1 MRHGRPTANRAG
13 GGFLARLGI
22 RGKLNLLLLPPLVA
36 VVLVSVPFV
45 LTQANSAGAAR
56 QSAEVARHAQQLG
69 GLMWQLQRERLL
81 TGAFV
86 ATPSASPDQM
96 LQQQKVVDAAV
107 ADVRAALGEDAPD
120 ELSAALTR
128 IGSLGELRQNATR
141 RGVALDSVARTYNA
155 VVEAVIDALRLVPQ
169 LSSDAEGARELT
181 ALDALLRANEE
192 NSLRA
197 MALIVTAVSLEA
209 GRTIFDDATQR
220 APIFIDRFVK
230 QGDDGDDAQR
240 AAQVVQIEQS
250 DAGRRVDELAAEV
263 DKPRDAPATAQYVT
277 DVLSAADAHAGQ
289 RRLVQERAITE
300 IADSATERADS
311 ATQLAWAVGLGAG
324 GLFLL
329 VAFLAVAV
337 SRSIAGPLR
346 QLTTAATSVADLAGT
361 ELVRVTD
368 TEEAEEQ
375 IPRLATIDVVS
386 DDELGKL
393 AAAFNRVQTTAAELV
408 ERQALTRRNTS
419 LMFANVAK
427 RTQNLVGRQLALIDE
442 VERNEQDTRLLASLY
457 RLDHLSTRLR
467 RNADNLLVVSGTRD
481 ETRIAGPIELSTALR
496 SALAEI
502 EDYQR
507 VKLGVVA
514 EILLSSALG
523 ADLVLV
529 FAELLENATSFS
541 PPGSMVEVD
550 TMLLADGACLVSI
563 VDHGIGMT
571 AEKLAE
577 ENQRLVERERLELAP
592 TSVLGLFVVGRL
604 ARRHELGVEL
614 LATPTTG
621 GVTARLTIPAALF
634 SHRSGP
640 RPKPEAAPAIPA
652 QARPPVAPPAR
663 HAAAAPAAAVSTVD
677 DRFRPPSPEPVR
689 DRPAELPA
697 PAIPALLG
705 NGNGFRWF
713 RELEPVWPDAEPDAE
728 PAGTPEPEVAAVSSP
743 ESRGGLRRRV
753 RGAQLPSPGTSAPV
767 TSDPKPRHDP
777 EATKAA
783 MDGFASAFAKAA
795 EASAPPAPPFAKG
808 AEVGA
813 PPAPAFPKAAEV
825 SALTADPPP
834 APPTVVTEPVSPLP
848 VRVPAD
854 ASPVATAP
862 FTAAAQSR
870 DGLIRRVPGAQLAP
884 GLRQQSAGRPLARA
898 VVNRTKRDPAA
909 ERAAFDAFAA
919 GLAKAEDVTADSPP
933 QGVVA
938 GRVMERGEES
948 RK

>member
-1 MRHGRPTANRAG
+1 MRHGGATAERAG
-13 GGFLARLGI
+13 GGGILARLGI

-45 LTQANSAGAAR
+45 LTQANSAVAAT
-56 QSAEVARHAQQLG
+56 QSATVARHTQQLG
-69 GLMWQLQRERLL
+69 GLVWQLQRERLL
-81 TGAFV
+81 TGAYV
-86 ATPSASPDQM
+86 ATPSMSPDQM
-96 LQQQKVVDAAV
+96 LQQQKAVNAAV
-107 ADVRAALGEDAPD
+107 GTVRSSLGSDAPD

-128 IGSLGELRQNATR
+128 IGSLDELRQNAER
-141 RGVALDSVARTYNA
+141 RGVALDSVARTYHA
-155 VVEAVIDALRLVPQ
+155 VIGAVIDSLRLVPQ
-169 LSSDAEGARELT
+169 LTSDAEGTRELT
-181 ALDALLRANEE
+181 ALEALLRANEE
-192 NSLRA
+192 NSLRG
-197 MALIVTAVSLEA
+197 MALIVTAVSPEA
-209 GRTIFDDATQR
+209 GRSILDDATQQ
-220 APIFIDRFVK
+220 APIFTDRFV
-230 QGDDGDDAQR
+230 QQADDEEDGDQ
-240 AAQVVQIEQS
+240 AALVVNVEAS
-250 DAGRRVDELAAEV
+250 DAGRRIEELAAQIGN
-263 DKPRDAPATAQYVT
+263 PRDPAATSRYVT
-277 DVLSAADAHAGQ
+277 DVLTASESQAGQ
-289 RRLVQERAITE
+289 RKLVQERVTGE
-300 IADSATERADS
+300 IADAANGRAD
-311 ATQLAWAVGLGAG
+311 AGTRLAWLVGVGAG
-324 GLFLL
+324 LLFLL

-337 SRSIAGPLR
+337 SRSIARPLR
-346 QLTTAATSVADLAGT
+346 RLTTAATSVADLAGT

-368 TEEAEEQ
+368 TEEAEAQ
-375 IPRLATIDVVS
+375 VPRLATIDVVS
-386 DDELGKL
+386 SDELGKL

-481 ETRIAGPIELSTALR
+481 ETRIAGPIELATALR

-550 TMLLADGACLVSI
+550 TMFLAGGSCLVSI

-604 ARRHELGVEL
+604 ARRHDLGVEL

-621 GVTARLTIPAALF
+621 GVTARLTIPPSLF
-634 SHRSGP
+634 SHRSGLL
-640 RPKPEAAPAIPA
+640 PKAEPAPVIPA
-652 QARPPVAPPAR
+652 QAALPVPPTARPAE
-663 HAAAAPAAAVSTVD
+663 AAAVASSVSTLDVL
-677 DRFRPPSPEPVR
+677 RPVEP
-689 DRPAELPA
+689 LPA

-705 NGNGFRWF
+705 IPHGNGFRWF
-713 RELEPVWPDAEPDAE
+713 NQLEPVWPDAEPAEEPAAEPDAE
-728 PAGTPEPEVAAVSSP
+728 T
-743 ESRGGLRRRV
+743 RGGLRRRV

-767 TSDPKPRHDP
+767 ADGKPRHDP
-777 EATKAA
+777 EATKSA
-783 MDGFASAFAKAA
+783 MDGFQSAFAKAA
-795 EASAPPAPPFAKG
+795 E
-808 AEVGA
+808 VGA
-813 PPAPAFPKAAEV
+813 MD
-825 SALTADPPP
+825 TDPPP
-834 APPTVVTEPVSPLP
+834 PPPTVVTEPVSLP
-848 VRVPAD
+848 VRVPATPS
-854 ASPVATAP
+854 AGIPVAP
-862 FTAAAQSR
+862 QSR
-870 DGLIRRVPGAQLAP
+870 DGLVRRVPGAQLAP
-884 GLRQQSAGRPLARA
+884 GLRQQAAAGRPAARA
-898 VVNRTKRDPAA
+898 VVNRSRRDPAA

-919 GLAKAEDVTADSPP
+919 GLAKADVVTADSPP

>member
-1 MRHGRPTANRAG
+1 MRHGRPAAERAGG

-22 RGKLNLLLLPPLVA
+22 RGKLNLLLLPPLIA

-45 LTQANSAGAAR
+45 LTQANNAGAAD
-56 QSAEVARHAQQLG
+56 QSATVARYTQQLG
-69 GLMWQLQRERLL
+69 GLVWQLQRERLL

-86 ATPSASPDQM
+86 ASPSLPADQM
-96 LQQQKVVDAAV
+96 LQQQKTVDAAV
-107 ADVRAALGEDAPD
+107 EDVRRSLDSGAPD

-128 IGSLGELRQNATR
+128 IGSLAELRQNALR
-141 RGVALDSVARTYNA
+141 RGVALDSVARTYHA
-155 VVEAVIDALRLVPQ
+155 LIGAVIDALRLVPQ
-169 LSSDAEGARELT
+169 LTDDAEGTRELS
-181 ALDALLRANEE
+181 ALEALLRANEE
-192 NSLRA
+192 NSLRG
-197 MALIVTAVSLEA
+197 MALIVTAVSPEA
-209 GRTIFDDATQR
+209 GRPILDDATQQ
-220 APIFIDRFVK
+220 APIFTDRFV
-230 QGDDGDDAQR
+230 QQADDEADSEQASLVVNVEASEAGRRIEDL
-240 AAQVVQIEQS
+240 AAQV
-250 DAGRRVDELAAEV
+250 GN
-263 DKPRDAPATAQYVT
+263 PRDAAGTTQYVA
-277 DVLSAADAHAGQ
+277 DVLAASESQAGQ
-289 RRLVQERAITE
+289 RRLVQERVIGE
-300 IADSATERADS
+300 IADSASGRAGD
-311 ATQLAWAVGLGAG
+311 ATRLAWTVGLGAG

-346 QLTTAATSVADLAGT
+346 QLTSAATSVADLAGT

-386 DDELGKL
+386 GDELGQL

-507 VKLGVVA
+507 VRLGVVA

-550 TMLLADGACLVSI
+550 TMILADGACLVNI

-621 GVTARLTIPAALF
+621 GVTARLTIPPALF
-634 SHRSGP
+634 AHRTEL
-640 RPKPEAAPAIPA
+640 RPKPEPAPAIPV
-652 QARPPVAPPAR
+652 QATASIAPSPSPR
-663 HAAAAPAAAVSTVD
+663 HAAPAVPVASSIVD
-677 DRFRPPSPEPVR
+677 DFRPFASEPVR
-689 DRPAELPA
+689 DRAAGLPA

-728 PAGTPEPEVAAVSSP
+728 ADEAAEVPEPAVAGAAA

-753 RGAQLPSPGTSAPV
+753 RGAQLPSPGTSAAAAD
-767 TSDPKPRHDP
+767 TKPRHDP

-795 EASAPPAPPFAKG
+795 EA
-808 AEVGA
+808 GA
-813 PPAPAFPKAAEV
+813 PPTHASAEV
-825 SALTADPPP
+825 SALTADPQP

-848 VRVPAD
+848 ARVPVSA
-854 ASPVATAP
+854 PLVATAP
-862 FTAAAQSR
+862 IPAAEQAR

-884 GLRQQSAGRPLARA
+884 GLRQQPAGRPLARA
-898 VVNRTKRDPAA
+898 VVNRIRRDPAA

>member
-1 MRHGRPTANRAG
+1 MRHGGATAERAG
-13 GGFLARLGI
+13 GGGILARLGI
-22 RGKLNLLLLPPLVA
+22 RGKLNLLLLPPLAA

-45 LTQANSAGAAR
+45 LTQASSAMAAS
-56 QSAEVARHAQQLG
+56 QSATVARHTQQLG
-69 GLMWQLQRERLL
+69 GLVWQLQRERLL

-86 ATPSASPDQM
+86 ATPSAPPDQM
-96 LQQQKVVDAAV
+96 LQQQKTVDATV
-107 ADVRAALGEDAPD
+107 ESVRSALGSGAPD

-128 IGSLGELRQNATR
+128 IGSLNELRHNAQL
-141 RGVALDSVARTYNA
+141 RGVALDSVARTYHA
-155 VVEAVIDALRLVPQ
+155 VIGAVIDSLRLVPQ
-169 LSSDAEGARELT
+169 LTSDAEGTRELT
-181 ALDALLRANEE
+181 ALEALLRANEE
-192 NSLRA
+192 NSLRG
-197 MALIVTAVSLEA
+197 MALIVTAVSPDA
-209 GRTIFDDATQR
+209 GRSILDDATQQ
-220 APIFIDRFVK
+220 APIFTERFV
-230 QGDDGDDAQR
+230 QQADDEEDRDQSAL
-240 AAQVVQIEQS
+240 VVNVEGS
-250 DAGRRVDELAAEV
+250 DAGRRIDELAGQI
-263 DKPRDAPATAQYVT
+263 DNPRDAAGTTRYVT
-277 DVLSAADAHAGQ
+277 DVLTASESQAGQ
-289 RRLVQERAITE
+289 RKLVQERVTGE
-300 IADSATERADS
+300 IADAATGRAD
-311 ATQLAWAVGLGAG
+311 AGARLAWTVGIGAG
-324 GLFLL
+324 LLFLL

-337 SRSIAGPLR
+337 SRSIARPLR
-346 QLTTAATSVADLAGT
+346 RLTTAATSVADLAGT

-368 TEEAEEQ
+368 TEEAEQ
-375 IPRLATIDVVS
+375 QVPRLATIDVVS
-386 DDELGKL
+386 SDELGKL

-550 TMLLADGACLVSI
+550 TMLLAGGSCLVNI

-604 ARRHELGVEL
+604 ARRHDLGVEL

-621 GVTARLTIPAALF
+621 GVTARLTIPPSLF
-634 SHRSGP
+634 SHRSGLRQP
-640 RPKPEAAPAIPA
+640 NPAPTPIE
-652 QARPPVAPPAR
+652 ARPAEAV
-663 HAAAAPAAAVSTVD
+663 AVSTSDV
-677 DRFRPPSPEPVR
+677 P
-689 DRPAELPA
+689 RPAEPLPA
-697 PAIPALLG
+697 PAIPALLSVAHA
-705 NGNGFRWF
+705 NGFRWF
-713 RELEPVWPDAEPDAE
+713 NQLEPVWPDAEPAE
-728 PAGTPEPEVAAVSSP
+728 PAAEPEA

-753 RGAQLPSPGTSAPV
+753 RGAQLPGPGATAPV
-767 TSDPKPRHDP
+767 AAEKPRHDP
-777 EATKAA
+777 EATRAA
-783 MDGFASAFAKAA
+783 MDGFESAFVKASLSRESA
-795 EASAPPAPPFAKG
+795 HQGTELSRESSDLGPELSRESSVPPSPGDGAS
-808 AEVGA
+808 
-813 PPAPAFPKAAEV
+813 
-825 SALTADPPP
+825 
-834 APPTVVTEPVSPLP
+834 LP
-848 VRVPAD
+848 VRVPGDSAMP
-854 ASPVATAP
+854 ASHPARGLATPPAGVPAAP
-862 FTAAAQSR
+862 QSR
-870 DGLIRRVPGAQLAP
+870 DGLVRRVPGAQLAP
-884 GLRQQSAGRPLARA
+884 GLRPQATGRPIARA
-898 VVNRTKRDPAA
+898 VVNRTRRDPAA

-919 GLAKAEDVTADSPP
+919 GLAKADVVTADSPP
-933 QGVVA
+933 PGVVA
-938 GRVMERGEES
+938 GRVTERAEES

>member
-1 MRHGRPTANRAG
+1 MRHGRSTAERAAG

-45 LTQANSAGAAR
+45 LTQADSAGAAT
-56 QSAEVARHAQQLG
+56 QSATVARYTQQLG
-69 GLMWQLQRERLL
+69 GLVWQLQRERLL

-86 ATPSASPDQM
+86 ATPSMAADQM
-96 LQQQKVVDAAV
+96 LQQQKAVDTAV
-107 ADVRAALGEDAPD
+107 EAVRKSLDADAPD

-128 IGSLGELRQNATR
+128 IGSLAELRQNAQR
-141 RGVALDSVARTYNA
+141 RGVALDSVARTYHA
-155 VVEAVIDALRLVPQ
+155 VIGAVIDALRLVPQ
-169 LSSDAEGARELT
+169 LSDDAEGTRELS
-181 ALDALLRANEE
+181 ALEALLRANEE
-192 NSLRA
+192 NSLRG
-197 MALIVTAVSLEA
+197 MALIVTAVSPEA
-209 GRTIFDDATQR
+209 GRSILDDATQQ
-220 APIFIDRFVK
+220 APIFTDRFV
-230 QGDDGDDAQR
+230 QQADDETDSEQASL
-240 AAQVVQIEQS
+240 VVNVEAS
-250 DAGRRVDELAAEV
+250 EAGRRIDELAALIGN
-263 DKPRDAPATAQYVT
+263 PRDAAGTTQYVT
-277 DVLSAADAHAGQ
+277 DVLTASESQAGQ
-289 RRLVQERAITE
+289 RRLVQERVIGE
-300 IADSATERADS
+300 IADSANGRAAA
-311 ATQLAWAVGLGAG
+311 ATRLAWTVGLGAG

-375 IPRLATIDVVS
+375 VPRLATIDVVS
-386 DDELGKL
+386 DDELGQL

-541 PPGSMVEVD
+541 PPGSTVEVD
-550 TMLLADGACLVSI
+550 TMFLADGACLVSI

-621 GVTARLTIPAALF
+621 GVTARLTIPPSLF
-634 SHRSGP
+634 THRTGL
-640 RPKPEAAPAIPA
+640 RPPKEPPSIPA
-652 QARPPVAPPAR
+652 QA
-663 HAAAAPAAAVSTVD
+663 AAPVRARPAEAVAVSTSD
-677 DRFRPPSPEPVR
+677 DLRPVEP
-689 DRPAELPA
+689 LPA
-697 PAIPALLG
+697 PAIPALLVPSG
-705 NGNGFRWF
+705 DNGFRWF
-713 RELEPVWPDAEPDAE
+713 NQLEPVWPDTEPAEPPAPDAE
-728 PAGTPEPEVAAVSSP
+728 V
-743 ESRGGLRRRV
+743 RGGLRRRV
-753 RGAQLPSPGTSAPV
+753 RGAQLPSPGTTAPV
-767 TSDPKPRHDP
+767 AGGGPRHDP
-777 EATKAA
+777 EATRAA
-783 MDGFASAFAKAA
+783 MDGFESAFAR
-795 EASAPPAPPFAKG
+795 
-808 AEVGA
+808 
-813 PPAPAFPKAAEV
+813 AAEV
-825 SALTADPPP
+825 SATPT
-834 APPTVVTEPVSPLP
+834 APPTVVTGPV
-848 VRVPAD
+848 
-854 ASPVATAP
+854 TAP
-862 FTAAAQSR
+862 VPSPGDGASLPTRIPGESAMPAGRTRAAAPTAATPPSR
-870 DGLIRRVPGAQLAP
+870 DGLVRRVPGAQLAP
-884 GLRQQSAGRPLARA
+884 GLRQQSAGRPIARA
-898 VVNRTKRDPAA
+898 VVNRTRRDPAA

-919 GLAKAEDVTADSPP
+919 GLAKAEDIAADNPP

>member
-1 MRHGRPTANRAG
+1 MSHGGVTADRAGG

-45 LTQANSAGAAR
+45 LTQANSAVAAT
-56 QSAEVARHAQQLG
+56 QSATVARHTQQLG
-69 GLMWQLQRERLL
+69 GLVWQLQRERLL
-81 TGAFV
+81 TGAYV
-86 ATPSASPDQM
+86 ATPSMSADQM
-96 LQQQKVVDAAV
+96 LQQQKTVNAAV
-107 ADVRAALGEDAPD
+107 EDVRSSLGADAPD

-128 IGSLGELRQNATR
+128 IGSLTEVRQNAER
-141 RGVALDSVARTYNA
+141 RGVALDSVARTYHA
-155 VVEAVIDALRLVPQ
+155 VIGAVIDSLRLVPQ
-169 LSSDAEGARELT
+169 LTSDAEGTRELT
-181 ALDALLRANEE
+181 ALEALLRANEE
-192 NSLRA
+192 NSLRG
-197 MALIVTAVSLEA
+197 MALIVTAVSPEA
-209 GRTIFDDATQR
+209 GRSILDDATQQ
-220 APIFIDRFVK
+220 APIFTDRFV
-230 QGDDGDDAQR
+230 QQADDETDRDQSAM
-240 AAQVVQIEQS
+240 VVNVEQS
-250 DAGRRVDELAAEV
+250 DAGRRINELAAQIGN
-263 DKPRDAPATAQYVT
+263 PRDPAATSRYVT
-277 DVLSAADAHAGQ
+277 DVLTGSESQAGQ
-289 RRLVQERAITE
+289 RKLVQERVTGE
-300 IADSATERADS
+300 IADAATDRAD
-311 ATQLAWAVGLGAG
+311 AGTRLAWLVGVGAG
-324 GLFLL
+324 LLFLL

-337 SRSIAGPLR
+337 SRSIARPLR
-346 QLTTAATSVADLAGT
+346 RLTTAATSVADLAGT

-386 DDELGKL
+386 SDELGML

-550 TMLLADGACLVSI
+550 TMFLADGSCLVNI

-571 AEKLAE
+571 AQKFAE

-604 ARRHELGVEL
+604 ARRHDLGVEL

-621 GVTARLTIPAALF
+621 GVTARLTIPSALF
-634 SHRSGP
+634 SHRAGV
-640 RPKPEAAPAIPA
+640 RVKPAPVIPA
-652 QARPPVAPPAR
+652 QAL
-663 HAAAAPAAAVSTVD
+663 
-677 DRFRPPSPEPVR
+677 PEA
-689 DRPAELPA
+689 RPAEAVAVAATVSTPDESRPTELPS

-705 NGNGFRWF
+705 SRNGFRWF
-713 RELEPVWPDAEPDAE
+713 NQLEPVWPDAEPD
-728 PAGTPEPEVAAVSSP
+728 VAAERAP
-743 ESRGGLRRRV
+743 ESRGGLKRRV
-753 RGAQLPSPGTSAPV
+753 RGAQLPSPGTTAPV
-767 TSDPKPRHDP
+767 SPEPLHDP

-783 MDGFASAFAKAA
+783 MDGFQDAFTR
-795 EASAPPAPPFAKG
+795 
-808 AEVGA
+808 
-813 PPAPAFPKAAEV
+813 AAEV
-825 SALTADPPP
+825 P
-834 APPTVVTEPVSPLP
+834 AGDGAWLP
-848 VRVPAD
+848 VRVPGDSAM
-854 ASPVATAP
+854 AAEAPVSAPRTVVMEPVSPPAGVPAAP
-862 FTAAAQSR
+862 PSR
-870 DGLIRRVPGAQLAP
+870 DGLVRRVPGAQLAP
-884 GLRQQSAGRPLARA
+884 GLRQQVAAGRPAARA
-898 VVNRTKRDPAA
+898 AVDRGKRDPAA
-909 ERAAFDAFAA
+909 ERAAFDSFAA
-919 GLAKAEDVTADSPP
+919 GLAKADEITADSPP
-933 QGVVA
+933 RGVVA

>member
-1 MRHGRPTANRAG
+1 MRHGRSTAERAGG

-45 LTQANSAGAAR
+45 LTEANSAAAAT
-56 QSAEVARHAQQLG
+56 QSATVARYTQQLG
-69 GLMWQLQRERLL
+69 GLVWQLQRERLL
-81 TGAFV
+81 TGAYV
-86 ATPSASPDQM
+86 ATPSMPADQV
-96 LQQQKVVDAAV
+96 LQQQKAVDAAV
-107 ADVRAALGEDAPD
+107 GAVRSSLGADVPD
-120 ELSAALTR
+120 ELPAALTR
-128 IGSLGELRQNATR
+128 IGSLGELRQNALR
-141 RGVALDSVARTYNA
+141 RGVALDSVARTYHA
-155 VVEAVIDALRLVPQ
+155 VIGAVIDSLRLVPQ
-169 LSSDAEGARELT
+169 LTSDAEGTRELT
-181 ALDALLRANEE
+181 ALEALLRANEE
-192 NSLRA
+192 NSLRG
-197 MALIVTAVSLEA
+197 MALIVTAVSPDAGRSILDDSTQQAPIFTDRFVQLADDEEDREQAALVVNVEQSEA
-209 GRTIFDDATQR
+209 GRRIDDL
-220 APIFIDRFVK
+220 
-230 QGDDGDDAQR
+230 
-240 AAQVVQIEQS
+240 AAQIDNS
-250 DAGRRVDELAAEV
+250 RTAAG
-263 DKPRDAPATAQYVT
+263 TTQYVT
-277 DVLSAADAHAGQ
+277 EVLTASESQAGQ
-289 RRLVQERAITE
+289 RKLVQERVTGE
-300 IADSATERADS
+300 IAESATDRADE
-311 ATQLAWAVGLGAG
+311 ATRLVWTVGVGAG
-324 GLFLL
+324 ALFLL

-337 SRSIAGPLR
+337 SRSIARPLR
-346 QLTTAATSVADLAGT
+346 RLTTAATSVADLAGT

-368 TEEAEEQ
+368 TEEAEAQ

-386 DDELGKL
+386 SDELGKL

-550 TMLLADGACLVSI
+550 TMILPDGSCLVNV

-621 GVTARLTIPAALF
+621 GVTARLTIPSSLF
-634 SHRSGP
+634 SHRAGP
-640 RPKPEAAPAIPA
+640 FPMAEPAAVIPA
-652 QARPPVAPPAR
+652 QPAPPTARPAEAVAV
-663 HAAAAPAAAVSTVD
+663 AVSTPAAP
-677 DRFRPPSPEPVR
+677 RPVEP
-689 DRPAELPA
+689 LPA
-697 PAIPALLG
+697 PAIPGLLG
-705 NGNGFRWF
+705 LAHGNGFRWF
-713 RELEPVWPDAEPDAE
+713 NQLEPVWPDAEPDGRSA
-728 PAGTPEPEVAAVSSP
+728 AGPEPEADADA
-743 ESRGGLRRRV
+743 ETRGGLRRRV
-753 RGAQLPSPGTSAPV
+753 RGAQLPSPGTTAPV
-767 TSDPKPRHDP
+767 ADGKPRHDP
-777 EATKAA
+777 EATKTA
-783 MDGFASAFAKAA
+783 MDGFESAFAKAA
-795 EASAPPAPPFAKG
+795 E
-808 AEVGA
+808 
-813 PPAPAFPKAAEV
+813 V
-825 SALTADPPP
+825 SAMATDPPS
-834 APPTVVTEPVSPLP
+834 APPTVVTEPVSPPGDDFGLP
-848 VRVPAD
+848 VRVPGDSGMPAGRTR
-854 ASPVATAP
+854 AQAP
-862 FTAAAQSR
+862 AAAAPPSR
-870 DGLIRRVPGAQLAP
+870 DGLVRRVPGAQLAP
-884 GLRQQSAGRPLARA
+884 GLRQQSAGRPPARA
-898 VVNRTKRDPAA
+898 VVNRNRRDPAA

-919 GLAKAEDVTADSPP
+919 GLAKADVMTADSPP
-933 QGVVA
+933 PGVAA
-938 GRVMERGEES
+938 GRVMERLGMDAGEES

>member
-1 MRHGRPTANRAG
+1 MRHGRSTADRAG
-13 GGFLARLGI
+13 GGGILARLGI

-45 LTQANSAGAAR
+45 LTQASSAVAAT
-56 QSAEVARHAQQLG
+56 QSATVARHTQQLG
-69 GLMWQLQRERLL
+69 GLVWQLQRERLL
-81 TGAFV
+81 TGAYV
-86 ATPSASPDQM
+86 ATPSMSADQM
-96 LQQQKVVDAAV
+96 LRQQKTVNAAV
-107 ADVRAALGEDAPD
+107 EDVRSSLGADAPD

-128 IGSLGELRQNATR
+128 IGSLNELRQNAER
-141 RGVALDSVARTYNA
+141 RGVALDSVARTYHA
-155 VVEAVIDALRLVPQ
+155 VIGAVIDSLRLVPQ
-169 LSSDAEGARELT
+169 LTSDAEGTRELT
-181 ALDALLRANEE
+181 ALEALLRANEE
-192 NSLRA
+192 NSLRG
-197 MALIVTAVSLEA
+197 MALIVTAVSPEA
-209 GRTIFDDATQR
+209 GRSILDDATQQ
-220 APIFIDRFVK
+220 APIFTDRFV
-230 QGDDGDDAQR
+230 QQADDDTDRDQSAL
-240 AAQVVQIEQS
+240 VVNVEQS
-250 DAGRRVDELAAEV
+250 DAGRRIDDLASQV
-263 DKPRDAPATAQYVT
+263 GNPRDAAGTTQYVT
-277 DVLSAADAHAGQ
+277 DVLTASESQAGQ
-289 RRLVQERAITE
+289 RKLVQERVTGE
-300 IADSATERADS
+300 IADAATGRAD
-311 ATQLAWAVGLGAG
+311 AGTRLAWLVGVGAG
-324 GLFLL
+324 LLFLL

-337 SRSIAGPLR
+337 SRSIALPLR
-346 QLTTAATSVADLAGT
+346 RLTTAATSVADLAGT

-375 IPRLATIDVVS
+375 VPRLATIDVVS
-386 DDELGKL
+386 SDELGEL

-550 TMLLADGACLVSI
+550 TMFLADGSCLVSI

-571 AEKLAE
+571 AQKVAE

-604 ARRHELGVEL
+604 ARRHDLGVEL

-621 GVTARLTIPAALF
+621 GVTARLTIPPSLF
-634 SHRSGP
+634 SHRAEVRVKP
-640 RPKPEAAPAIPA
+640 VIPVQAVPEARPAEA
-652 QARPPVAPPAR
+652 VAV
-663 HAAAAPAAAVSTVD
+663 AAAASTVSTGSISD
-677 DRFRPPSPEPVR
+677 TWRPV
-689 DRPAELPA
+689 ELPA

-705 NGNGFRWF
+705 SRNGFLWF
-713 RELEPVWPDAEPDAE
+713 NQREPVWPDTEPDVRE
-728 PAGTPEPEVAAVSSP
+728 P
-743 ESRGGLRRRV
+743 ESRSGLKRRV
-753 RGAQLPSPGTSAPV
+753 RGAQLPSPGTTAPV
-767 TSDPKPRHDP
+767 LPEPGPRHDP

-783 MDGFASAFAKAA
+783 MDGFQDAFAR
-795 EASAPPAPPFAKG
+795 
-808 AEVGA
+808 
-813 PPAPAFPKAAEV
+813 AAEV
-825 SALTADPPP
+825 SATAGDG
-834 APPTVVTEPVSPLP
+834 ASLP
-848 VRVPAD
+848 VRVPGGSAM
-854 ASPVATAP
+854 AAEAPVSAPTVVTAP
-862 FTAAAQSR
+862 VSLPAAPQSR
-870 DGLIRRVPGAQLAP
+870 DGLVRRVPGAQLAP
-884 GLRQQSAGRPLARA
+884 GLRQQVAAGRPAARA
-898 VVNRTKRDPAA
+898 VVDRGKRDPAA
-909 ERAAFDAFAA
+909 ERAAFDSFAA
-919 GLAKAEDVTADSPP
+919 GLAKADVVTAESSPG
-933 QGVVA
+933 GVTA
-938 GRVMERGEES
+938 GRVAEHLGMDAREES

>member
-1 MRHGRPTANRAG
+1 MRHGGATAERAGG

-45 LTQANSAGAAR
+45 LTQANSAMAAT
-56 QSAEVARHAQQLG
+56 QSATVARHTQQLG
-69 GLMWQLQRERLL
+69 GLVLQLQRERLL
-81 TGAFV
+81 TGAYV
-86 ATPSASPDQM
+86 ATPSMSADQM
-96 LQQQKVVDAAV
+96 LQQQKAVDAAV
-107 ADVRAALGEDAPD
+107 GTVRSSLGSDAPD

-128 IGSLGELRQNATR
+128 IGSLNELRQNAER
-141 RGVALDSVARTYNA
+141 RGVALDSVARTYHA
-155 VVEAVIDALRLVPQ
+155 VIGAVIDSLRLVPQ
-169 LSSDAEGARELT
+169 LTSDAEGTRELT
-181 ALDALLRANEE
+181 ALEALLRANEE
-192 NSLRA
+192 NSLRG
-197 MALIVTAVSLEA
+197 MALIVTAVSPEA
-209 GRTIFDDATQR
+209 GRSILDDATQQ
-220 APIFIDRFVK
+220 APIFTDRFV
-230 QGDDGDDAQR
+230 QQADDEADNEQ
-240 AAQVVQIEQS
+240 AALVVNVEQS
-250 DAGRRVDELAAEV
+250 EAGRRIDELAGQIGN
-263 DKPRDAPATAQYVT
+263 PRDAATTSQYVT
-277 DVLSAADAHAGQ
+277 DVLTASESQAGQ
-289 RRLVQERAITE
+289 RKLVQERVTGE
-300 IADSATERADS
+300 IADAATGRAD
-311 ATQLAWAVGLGAG
+311 AGTRLAWTVGVGAG
-324 GLFLL
+324 LLFLL

-337 SRSIAGPLR
+337 SRSIALPLR
-346 QLTTAATSVADLAGT
+346 RLTTAATSVADLAGT

-368 TEEAEEQ
+368 TEEAEAQ
-375 IPRLATIDVVS
+375 VPRLATIDVVS
-386 DDELGKL
+386 SDELGKL

-550 TMLLADGACLVSI
+550 TMFLADGSCLVSI

-571 AEKLAE
+571 AQKVAE

-604 ARRHELGVEL
+604 ARRHDLGVEL

-621 GVTARLTIPAALF
+621 GVTARLTIPPSLF
-634 SHRSGP
+634 SHRAGV
-640 RPKPEAAPAIPA
+640 RVKPAPAIPVQA
-652 QARPPVAPPAR
+652 VPEARPAEARPAEAVAV
-663 HAAAAPAAAVSTVD
+663 AAAASTSVAL
-677 DRFRPPSPEPVR
+677 RPV
-689 DRPAELPA
+689 ELPS

-705 NGNGFRWF
+705 SRNGFLWF
-713 RELEPVWPDAEPDAE
+713 NQLEPVWPDTEPDVHAQE
-728 PAGTPEPEVAAVSSP
+728 EPEN
-743 ESRGGLRRRV
+743 RGGLKRRV
-753 RGAQLPSPGTSAPV
+753 RGAQLPSPGTTAPV
-767 TSDPKPRHDP
+767 AEDKPRHDP

-783 MDGFASAFAKAA
+783 MDGFQSAF
-795 EASAPPAPPFAKG
+795 S
-808 AEVGA
+808 
-813 PPAPAFPKAAEV
+813 KAAEV
-825 SALTADPPP
+825 TAMDTDPPS
-834 APPTVVTEPVSPLP
+834 APPTVVTEPVSLP
-848 VRVPAD
+848 ARVP
-854 ASPVATAP
+854 VAAVP
-862 FTAAAQSR
+862 DPPSR
-870 DGLIRRVPGAQLAP
+870 DGLVRRVPGAQLAP
-884 GLRQQSAGRPLARA
+884 GLRQQAAAGKPIARA
-898 VVNRTKRDPAA
+898 VVNRAKRDPAA
-909 ERAAFDAFAA
+909 ERAAFDSFAA
-919 GLAKAEDVTADSPP
+919 GLAKADVVTADSPP

>member
-1 MRHGRPTANRAG
+1 MRHGRPTAKRAGG

-45 LTQANSAGAAR
+45 LTQAGSAGAAA
-56 QSAEVARHAQQLG
+56 QSAAVARHAQQLG

-96 LQQQKVVDAAV
+96 VQQQKVVDQTV
-107 ADVRAALGEDAPD
+107 AEVRGSLGDDAPD

-128 IGSLGELRQNATR
+128 IGSLAELRQNAAR

-155 VVEAVIDALRLVPQ
+155 VIDAVIDSLRLVPQ
-169 LSSDAEGARELT
+169 LTSDAEGARELT

-197 MALIVTAVSLEA
+197 MALIVTALSPAA
-209 GRTIFDDATQR
+209 GRPILDDATQQ
-220 APIFIDRFVK
+220 APIFVDRFVK
-230 QGDDGDDAQR
+230 QGDDGDDANR
-240 AAQVVQIEQS
+240 SALVVRVEQS

-263 DKPRDAPATAQYVT
+263 EKPRDAAATTKYVA
-277 DVLSAADAHAGQ
+277 DVLTAADSHAGQ
-289 RRLVQERAITE
+289 RKLVQEKAISE
-300 IADSATERADS
+300 ITDSATERADN
-311 ATQLAWAVGLGAG
+311 ATQLAWTVGLGAG
-324 GLFLL
+324 ALFLL

-375 IPRLATIDVVS
+375 VPRLATIDVVS
-386 DDELGKL
+386 EDELGKL

-514 EILLSSALG
+514 EVLLSSALG

-550 TMLLADGACLVSI
+550 TMQLADGALLVSI

-621 GVTARLTIPAALF
+621 GVTARLTIPASLF
-634 SHRSGP
+634 SHRTAL
-640 RPKPEAAPAIPA
+640 RPKTEQAPAIPA
-652 QARPPVAPPAR
+652 QAAPPIASPPR
-663 HAAAAPAAAVSTVD
+663 HAAPATSATPADLSALD
-677 DRFRPPSPEPVR
+677 DFRPPAPER
-689 DRPAELPA
+689 DRPAGLPA

-705 NGNGFRWF
+705 PGNGFRWF
-713 RELEPVWPDAEPDAE
+713 RELEPVWPDAEPDAK
-728 PAGTPEPEVAAVSSP
+728 PAEAPEPEVVAASALSSSESVAASASS

-753 RGAQLPSPGTSAPV
+753 RGAQLPSPGTSAPAAE
-767 TSDPKPRHDP
+767 TKPRHDP

-795 EASAPPAPPFAKG
+795 EAGPPSTAS
-808 AEVGA
+808 
-813 PPAPAFPKAAEV
+813 FPKAAEV
-825 SALTADPPP
+825 SALTADLPP
-834 APPTVVTEPVSPLP
+834 ASPTGVTEPASPLP
-848 VRVPAD
+848 VR
-854 ASPVATAP
+854 ASPVPTAP
-862 FTAAAQSR
+862 FTAAAQAR
-870 DGLIRRVPGAQLAP
+870 DGLVRRVPGAQLAP
-884 GLRQQSAGRPLARA
+884 GLRQQPAGRPLARA

-909 ERAAFDAFAA
+909 ERAAFDAFSA

>member
-1 MRHGRPTANRAG
+1 MKHGGATAERTAG

-22 RGKLNLLLLPPLVA
+22 RGKLNLLLLPPLAA
-36 VVLVSVPFV
+36 VLLVSVPFV
-45 LTQANSAGAAR
+45 LTQANSAVAAT
-56 QSAEVARHAQQLG
+56 QSATVARHTQQLG
-69 GLMWQLQRERLL
+69 GLVWQLQRERLL
-81 TGAFV
+81 TGAYV
-86 ATPSASPDQM
+86 ATPSLAADQM
-96 LQQQKVVDAAV
+96 LQQQKVVNAAV
-107 ADVRAALGEDAPD
+107 ESVRSSLGSDAPD
-120 ELSAALTR
+120 ELAAALTR
-128 IGSLGELRQNATR
+128 VGSLNELRQNAER
-141 RGVALDSVARTYNA
+141 RGVALDSVARTYHA
-155 VVEAVIDALRLVPQ
+155 VIGAVIDSLRLVPQ
-169 LSSDAEGARELT
+169 LTSDAEGTRELT
-181 ALDALLRANEE
+181 ALEALLRANEE
-192 NSLRA
+192 NSLRG
-197 MALIVTAVSLEA
+197 MALIVTAVAPEA
-209 GRTIFDDATQR
+209 GRSILDDATQQ
-220 APIFIDRFVK
+220 APIFTDRFV
-230 QGDDGDDAQR
+230 QQADDEEDR
-240 AAQVVQIEQS
+240 EQS
-250 DAGRRVDELAAEV
+250 ALVVNVEQSEAGRRINDLAAQI
-263 DKPRDAPATAQYVT
+263 DNPRDSAGTTQYVA
-277 DVLSAADAHAGQ
+277 DVLSASETQAGQ
-289 RRLVQERAITE
+289 RKLVQERVTGE
-300 IADSATERADS
+300 IAEAATGRAD
-311 ATQLAWAVGLGAG
+311 AGTRLAWIVGIGAAA
-324 GLFLL
+324 LFLL

-337 SRSIAGPLR
+337 ARSIAQPLR
-346 QLTTAATSVADLAGT
+346 RLTTAATSVADLAGT

-386 DDELGKL
+386 SDELGKL

-481 ETRIAGPIELSTALR
+481 DTRIAGPIELATALR

-514 EILLSSALG
+514 DILLSSALG

-550 TMLLADGACLVSI
+550 TMLLADGSCLVNI

-577 ENQRLVERERLELAP
+577 ENKRLVERERLELAP

-604 ARRHELGVEL
+604 ARRHDLGVEL

-621 GVTARLTIPAALF
+621 GVTARLTIPPSLF
-634 SHRSGP
+634 SHRTGLL
-640 RPKPEAAPAIPA
+640 PKTEPVAAIPAAPAPKPRPA
-652 QARPPVAPPAR
+652 EAVAVTAL
-663 HAAAAPAAAVSTVD
+663 STSD
-677 DRFRPPSPEPVR
+677 DA
-689 DRPAELPA
+689 RPAELPA

-705 NGNGFRWF
+705 HGTGFRWF
-713 RELEPVWPDAEPDAE
+713 NQLEPVWPDAEPAE
-728 PAGTPEPEVAAVSSP
+728 PPEPEPEP

-753 RGAQLPSPGTSAPV
+753 RGAQLPTAGTTAPPSPAEA
-767 TSDPKPRHDP
+767 KPRHDP
-777 EATKAA
+777 EATKLA
-783 MDGFASAFAKAA
+783 MDGFESAFAKAA
-795 EASAPPAPPFAKG
+795 E
-808 AEVGA
+808 
-813 PPAPAFPKAAEV
+813 V
-825 SALTADPPP
+825 SAMQPALSRESADLGAALSRESA
-834 APPTVVTEPVSPLP
+834 APSPGDGASLP
-848 VRVPAD
+848 VRVPGDSAMPGG
-854 ASPVATAP
+854 AVRATP
-862 FTAAAQSR
+862 PAAATPPSR
-870 DGLIRRVPGAQLAP
+870 DGLVRRVPGAQLAP
-884 GLRQQSAGRPLARA
+884 GLRQQPAGRPIARA
-898 VVNRTKRDPAA
+898 VVNRSKRDPAA

-919 GLAKAEDVTADSPP
+919 GLAKADVVTADSPP

>member
-1 MRHGRPTANRAG
+1 MRHGRPTAKRAG

-45 LTQANSAGAAR
+45 LTQANSAGAAA
-56 QSAEVARHAQQLG
+56 QSAGVARHAQQLG

-96 LQQQKVVDAAV
+96 VQQQKVVDQAV
-107 ADVRAALGEDAPD
+107 AEVRGSLGDDAPD

-128 IGSLGELRQNATR
+128 IGSLAELRQNAVR
-141 RGVALDSVARTYNA
+141 RGVALDSVARTYHA
-155 VVEAVIDALRLVPQ
+155 VIDAVIDALRLVPQ
-169 LSSDAEGARELT
+169 LTSDAEGARELT

-197 MALIVTAVSLEA
+197 MALIVTAVSPES
-209 GRTIFDDATQR
+209 GRPILDDATQQ
-220 APIFIDRFVK
+220 APIFVDRFVK

-240 AAQVVQIEQS
+240 SALVVRVEQS

-263 DKPRDAPATAQYVT
+263 DKPRDAAGTTQYVA

-289 RRLVQERAITE
+289 RKLVQERAITE
-300 IADSATERADS
+300 IADAATERADS
-311 ATQLAWAVGLGAG
+311 ATQLAWTVGLGAG
-324 GLFLL
+324 ALFLL

-386 DDELGKL
+386 EDELGKL

-550 TMLLADGACLVSI
+550 TMMLADGACLVSI

-621 GVTARLTIPAALF
+621 GVTARLTIPASLFTHRTAL
-634 SHRSGP
+634 
-640 RPKPEAAPAIPA
+640 RPKPEQVPVIPA
-652 QARPPVAPPAR
+652 QAAPPIASPPRHAAPVAPLPL
-663 HAAAAPAAAVSTVD
+663 SSSD
-677 DRFRPPSPEPVR
+677 DFRPPAPER

-705 NGNGFRWF
+705 HGNGFRWF
-713 RELEPVWPDAEPDAE
+713 RELEPVWPDAEPDAK
-728 PAGTPEPEVAAVSSP
+728 PAEAPEPEVVAAAASSVASS

-767 TSDPKPRHDP
+767 ADTKPRHDP

-795 EASAPPAPPFAKG
+795 EADQP
-808 AEVGA
+808 
-813 PPAPAFPKAAEV
+813 PAFPKAAEV

-834 APPTVVTEPVSPLP
+834 AAPLP
-848 VRVPAD
+848 VRAPAGAAPVP
-854 ASPVATAP
+854 TAP
-862 FTAAAQSR
+862 FSAAAQSR

-884 GLRQQSAGRPLARA
+884 GLRQQPAGRPLARA

>member
-1 MRHGRPTANRAG
+1 MRHGRPTAKRAG

-45 LTQANSAGAAR
+45 LTQANSAGAAA
-56 QSAEVARHAQQLG
+56 QSAAVARHAQQLG

-96 LQQQKVVDAAV
+96 VQQQKAVDQTV
-107 ADVRAALGEDAPD
+107 AEVRSSLGDDAPD

-128 IGSLGELRQNATR
+128 IGSLAELRQNAVR

-155 VVEAVIDALRLVPQ
+155 VIDAVIDSLRLVPQ
-169 LSSDAEGARELT
+169 LTSDAEGARELT

-197 MALIVTAVSLEA
+197 MALIVTALSPEA
-209 GRTIFDDATQR
+209 GRPILDDATQQ

-240 AAQVVQIEQS
+240 SAQVVRIEQS

-263 DKPRDAPATAQYVT
+263 DKPRDAAATTQYVANVFT
-277 DVLSAADAHAGQ
+277 AADAHAGQ
-289 RRLVQERAITE
+289 RKLVQERAINE
-300 IADSATERADS
+300 IADSATERADG
-311 ATQLAWAVGLGAG
+311 ATQLSWTVGLGAG

-329 VAFLAVAV
+329 VVFLAVAV

-386 DDELGKL
+386 EDELGKL

-550 TMLLADGACLVSI
+550 TMQLADGACLVSI

-621 GVTARLTIPAALF
+621 GVTARLTIPASLFTHRTAL
-634 SHRSGP
+634 
-640 RPKPEAAPAIPA
+640 RPKPEPVPVIPA
-652 QARPPVAPPAR
+652 QAAPPIASPPR
-663 HAAAAPAAAVSTVD
+663 HAAPVEPLPLSSSD
-677 DRFRPPSPEPVR
+677 DFRPPAPER
-689 DRPAELPA
+689 DRPVELPA

-713 RELEPVWPDAEPDAE
+713 RELEPVWPAAEPDVMPAE
-728 PAGTPEPEVAAVSSP
+728 ALEPEVVVAAASS

-753 RGAQLPSPGTSAPV
+753 RGAQLPDPGTSAAV
-767 TSDPKPRHDP
+767 ADTKPRHDP

-795 EASAPPAPPFAKG
+795 EVTAPPTA
-808 AEVGA
+808 
-813 PPAPAFPKAAEV
+813 AFPKAAEV
-825 SALTADPPP
+825 TALTAGPPS
-834 APPTVVTEPVSPLP
+834 APPTVVTAPVSPLP
-848 VRVPAD
+848 VRAPVG
-854 ASPVATAP
+854 ASPVPTAP
-862 FTAAAQSR
+862 FTAAERTR
-870 DGLIRRVPGAQLAP
+870 DGLMRRVPGAQLAP

-898 VVNRTKRDPAA
+898 VVNRSKRDPAA

>member
-1 MRHGRPTANRAG
+1 MKHGRSTAKRASG
-13 GGFLARLGI
+13 GGLLARLGI

-45 LTQANSAGAAR
+45 LTQASSATAAT
-56 QSAEVARHAQQLG
+56 QSATVARHAQQLG
-69 GLMWQLQRERLL
+69 GLVWQLQRERLL

-86 ATPSASPDQM
+86 ATPSMSPDEMTKQR
-96 LQQQKVVDAAV
+96 KAVDAAV
-107 ADVRAALGEDAPD
+107 ENVRSQLGADAPD

-128 IGSLGELRQNATR
+128 IGSLNELRQNAER
-141 RGVALDSVARTYNA
+141 RGVALDSVARTYHA
-155 VVEAVIDALRLVPQ
+155 VIGAVIDSLRLVPQ
-169 LSSDAEGARELT
+169 LTSDAEGTRELT
-181 ALDALLRANEE
+181 ALEALLRANEE
-192 NSLRA
+192 NSLRG
-197 MALIVTAVSLEA
+197 MALIVTAVAPDA
-209 GRTIFDDATQR
+209 GKSILDDATQQ
-220 APIFIDRFVK
+220 APIFTDRFV
-230 QGDDGDDAQR
+230 QQADDAADNQQ
-240 AAQVVQIEQS
+240 AALVVNVEQS
-250 DAGRRVDELAAEV
+250 DAGRRIEDLAAQV
-263 DKPRDAPATAQYVT
+263 DNPRDTAATGQYVT
-277 DVLSAADAHAGQ
+277 DVLSAAETQAGQ
-289 RRLVQERAITE
+289 RKLVQERVTGE
-300 IADSATERADS
+300 IADSATGRAGS
-311 ATQLAWAVGLGAG
+311 ATQLAWTVGVGAG
-324 GLFLL
+324 ALFLL

-337 SRSIAGPLR
+337 SRSIAQPLR
-346 QLTTAATSVADLAGT
+346 RLTTAATSVADLAGT

-375 IPRLATIDVVS
+375 VPRLATIDVS
-386 DDELGKL
+386 SGDELGRL

-541 PPGSMVEVD
+541 PPGSTVEVD
-550 TMLLADGACLVSI
+550 TMFLTDGSCLVSI

-571 AEKLAE
+571 AEKIGAE
-577 ENQRLVERERLELAP
+577 NKRLVERERLELAP

-621 GVTARLTIPAALF
+621 GVTARLTIPPSLF
-634 SHRSGP
+634 SHRAGLL
-640 RPKPEAAPAIPA
+640 PKAEPAPAIPA
-652 QARPPVAPPAR
+652 QAAPPVAAARKPRPVPPV
-663 HAAAAPAAAVSTVD
+663 PAVTSVSGLNM
-677 DRFRPPSPEPVR
+677 FRPVEPEPER
-689 DRPAELPA
+689 QKELPS

-705 NGNGFRWF
+705 TVHGNGFRWF
-713 RELEPVWPDAEPDAE
+713 DQLEPVWPDAEPAE
-728 PAGTPEPEVAAVSSP
+728 PAASAASAVDVAEEPESAA

-753 RGAQLPSPGTSAPV
+753 RGAQLPSPGTTAV
-767 TSDPKPRHDP
+767 VEDKPRHDA
-777 EATKAA
+777 EATRVA
-783 MDGFASAFAKAA
+783 MDGFQNAFAKAA
-795 EASAPPAPPFAKG
+795 EVNATVPEP
-808 AEVGA
+808 
-813 PPAPAFPKAAEV
+813 
-825 SALTADPPP
+825 
-834 APPTVVTEPVSPLP
+834 PPTVVTEPVAATPPLP
-848 VRVPAD
+848 VRVPGNDQVAFSS
-854 ASPVATAP
+854 AVAPPPVTAP
-862 FTAAAQSR
+862 ISR

-884 GLRQQSAGRPLARA
+884 GLRKQEAVSRPIARA
-898 VVNRTKRDPAA
+898 AVNRAKRDPAA
-909 ERAAFDAFAA
+909 ERAAFDSFAA
-919 GLAKAEDVTADSPP
+919 GLAKADVLTADTPP
-933 QGVVA
+933 PGVVA
-938 GRVMERGEES
+938 GRVTEREEES

>member
-1 MRHGRPTANRAG
+1 MKHGGATAKRAGG

-45 LTQANSAGAAR
+45 LTQASSAVAAT
-56 QSAEVARHAQQLG
+56 QSATVARHTQQLG
-69 GLMWQLQRERLL
+69 GLVWQLQRERLL
-81 TGAFV
+81 TGAYV
-86 ATPSASPDQM
+86 ATPSMAADQM
-96 LQQQKVVDAAV
+96 LQQQKAVNAAV
-107 ADVRAALGEDAPD
+107 ENVRSTLGADAPD
-120 ELSAALTR
+120 ELAAALTR
-128 IGSLGELRQNATR
+128 VGSLNELRQNAER
-141 RGVALDSVARTYNA
+141 RGVALDSVARTYHA
-155 VVEAVIDALRLVPQ
+155 LIGAVIDSLRLVPQ
-169 LSSDAEGARELT
+169 LTSDAEGTRELT
-181 ALDALLRANEE
+181 ALEALLRANEE
-192 NSLRA
+192 NSLRG
-197 MALIVTAVSLEA
+197 MALIVTAVSPEA
-209 GRTIFDDATQR
+209 GRSILDDATQQ
-220 APIFIDRFVK
+220 APIFTDRFV
-230 QGDDGDDAQR
+230 QQADDEADRSQSAL
-240 AAQVVQIEQS
+240 VVNVEQS
-250 DAGRRVDELAAEV
+250 EAGRRINDLAAQI
-263 DKPRDAPATAQYVT
+263 DNPRDAAGTTQYVA
-277 DVLSAADAHAGQ
+277 DVLTASESQASQ
-289 RRLVQERAITE
+289 RKLVQERVTGE
-300 IADSATERADS
+300 IAEAATDRAD
-311 ATQLAWAVGLGAG
+311 AGTRLAWTVGIGAG
-324 GLFLL
+324 ALFLL

-337 SRSIAGPLR
+337 ARSIAQPLR
-346 QLTTAATSVADLAGT
+346 RLTTAATSVADLAGT

-375 IPRLATIDVVS
+375 VPRLATIDVVS
-386 DDELGKL
+386 ADELGKL

-481 ETRIAGPIELSTALR
+481 DTRIAGPIELATALR

-514 EILLSSALG
+514 DILLSSALG

-550 TMLLADGACLVSI
+550 TMLLADGSCLVNI

-577 ENQRLVERERLELAP
+577 ENKRLVERERLELAP

-604 ARRHELGVEL
+604 ARRHDLGVEL

-621 GVTARLTIPAALF
+621 GVTARLTIPPSLF
-634 SHRSGP
+634 SHRTGLL
-640 RPKPEAAPAIPA
+640 PKTEPVPAIPA
-652 QARPPVAPPAR
+652 QVTPKPRPAE
-663 HAAAAPAAAVSTVD
+663 AAAVAASASTLD
-677 DRFRPPSPEPVR
+677 EPRVVA
-689 DRPAELPA
+689 RPAELPA

-713 RELEPVWPDAEPDAE
+713 NQLEPVWPDSEPAEP
-728 PAGTPEPEVAAVSSP
+728 PAPEPEP

-753 RGAQLPSPGTSAPV
+753 RGAQLPDAGTTAPPAE
-767 TSDPKPRHDP
+767 TKPRHDP
-777 EATKAA
+777 DATKLA
-783 MDGFASAFAKAA
+783 MDGFQSAFAKAA
-795 EASAPPAPPFAKG
+795 E
-808 AEVGA
+808 
-813 PPAPAFPKAAEV
+813 V
-825 SALTADPPP
+825 SALEPSPALSRESADLG
-834 APPTVVTEPVSPLP
+834 ASLSRESAAFSPGDGASLP
-848 VRVPAD
+848 VRVPGE
-854 ASPVATAP
+854 SPMPGGAVRATP
-862 FTAAAQSR
+862 PAAAAPPTR
-870 DGLIRRVPGAQLAP
+870 DGLVRRVPGAQLAP
-884 GLRQQSAGRPLARA
+884 GLRQQPAGRPIARA
-898 VVNRTKRDPAA
+898 VVNRSKRDPAA

-919 GLAKAEDVTADSPP
+919 GLAKADVVTADSPP

>member
-1 MRHGRPTANRAG
+1 MKHGGATAKRAGG

-22 RGKLNLLLLPPLVA
+22 RGKLNLLLLPPLLA

-45 LTQANSAGAAR
+45 LTQAGSAGAAA
-56 QSAEVARHAQQLG
+56 QSAAVAQQARQLG
-69 GLMWQLQRERLL
+69 GLIWQLQRERLL

-96 LQQQKVVDAAV
+96 LQQQKVVDKTIT
-107 ADVRAALGEDAPD
+107 DVRGALGADAPD

-128 IGSLGELRQNATR
+128 IGSLGEVRQNAAS
-141 RGVALDSVARTYNA
+141 RGVALDSVARTYHA
-155 VVEAVIDALRLVPQ
+155 VVDAVIDSLRLVPQ
-169 LSSDAEGARELT
+169 LTDDAEGARELT

-192 NSLRA
+192 SSLRA
-197 MALIVTAVSLEA
+197 MALIVTAVSPEA
-209 GRTIFDDATQR
+209 GRSILDDATQQ

-230 QGDDGDDAQR
+230 QGDDGDDAER
-240 AAQVVQIEQS
+240 AAQVVQVEQS
-250 DAGRRVDELAAEV
+250 DAGRRVDDLAARI
-263 DKPRDAPATAQYVT
+263 DSPRDPAGTTQYVA
-277 DVLSAADAHAGQ
+277 DVLAAADSHAGQ
-289 RRLVQERAITE
+289 RKLVQEKATSE
-300 IADSATERADS
+300 IADAATGRAD
-311 ATQLAWAVGLGAG
+311 AGTRLAWTVGIGAG
-324 GLFLL
+324 ALFLL

-337 SRSIAGPLR
+337 ARSIAQPLR
-346 QLTTAATSVADLAGT
+346 RLTTAATSVADLAGT

-368 TEEAEEQ
+368 TEAAEEQ
-375 IPRLATIDVVS
+375 VPRLATIDVVS
-386 DDELGKL
+386 ADELGKL

-481 ETRIAGPIELSTALR
+481 ETRIAGPIELATALR

-514 EILLSSALG
+514 DILLSSALG

-550 TMLLADGACLVSI
+550 TMLLADGSCLVNI

-577 ENQRLVERERLELAP
+577 ENKRLVERERLELAP

-604 ARRHELGVEL
+604 ARRHDLGVEL

-621 GVTARLTIPAALF
+621 GVTARLTIPPPLF
-634 SHRSGP
+634 SHRTGLL
-640 RPKPEAAPAIPA
+640 PKTEPVPAIPA
-652 QARPPVAPPAR
+652 QAAPKPRPAEAAAV
-663 HAAAAPAAAVSTVD
+663 AAAASILDEP
-677 DRFRPPSPEPVR
+677 RPVARPV
-689 DRPAELPA
+689 ELPA

-713 RELEPVWPDAEPDAE
+713 NQLEPVWPDTEPAEP
-728 PAGTPEPEVAAVSSP
+728 PAPEPEP

-753 RGAQLPSPGTSAPV
+753 RGAQLPDAGATAAPPAE
-767 TSDPKPRHDP
+767 TKPRHDP
-777 EATKAA
+777 EATKSA
-783 MDGFASAFAKAA
+783 MDGFQSAFAKAA
-795 EASAPPAPPFAKG
+795 EVSATEPSAALSRESAAPDAALSRESAG
-808 AEVGA
+808 
-813 PPAPAFPKAAEV
+813 PAF
-825 SALTADPPP
+825 
-834 APPTVVTEPVSPLP
+834 SPGDGASLP
-848 VRVPAD
+848 VRVPGDSAMPGG
-854 ASPVATAP
+854 AVRATAP
-862 FTAAAQSR
+862 AAAAPPTR
-870 DGLIRRVPGAQLAP
+870 DGLVRRVPGAQLAP
-884 GLRQQSAGRPLARA
+884 GLRQQPAGRPIARA
-898 VVNRTKRDPAA
+898 VVNRSKRDPAA

-919 GLAKAEDVTADSPP
+919 GLAKADVVTADSPP

>member
-1 MRHGRPTANRAG
+1 MRHGRSAAERAG
-13 GGFLARLGI
+13 GGGVLARLGI

-45 LTQANSAGAAR
+45 LTQANSAGAAA
-56 QSAEVARHAQQLG
+56 QSAAVARNAQQLG

-81 TGAFV
+81 TAAFV

-96 LQQQKVVDAAV
+96 VQQQKVVDKTV
-107 ADVRAALGEDAPD
+107 ADVRGALGPDAPD

-128 IGSLGELRQNATR
+128 IGSLGELRQNAAR

-155 VVEAVIDALRLVPQ
+155 VVDAVIDSVRLVPQ
-169 LSSDAEGARELT
+169 LTSDAEGTRELT

-197 MALIVTAVSLEA
+197 MALIVTAVSPEA
-209 GRTIFDDATQR
+209 GRSILDDATQQ

-230 QGDDGDDAQR
+230 QGDDGDDSER
-240 AAQVVQIEQS
+240 AALVVRVEQS
-250 DAGRRVDELAAEV
+250 DAGRRVDELAGQV
-263 DKPRDAPATAQYVT
+263 GSPRDAAGTTQYVS
-277 DVLSAADAHAGQ
+277 DVLSAADIHAGQ
-289 RRLVQERAITE
+289 RKLVQERAINE

-311 ATQLAWAVGLGAG
+311 ATRLAWTVGLGAG

-481 ETRIAGPIELSTALR
+481 EARIAGPIELSTALR

-577 ENQRLVERERLELAP
+577 ENKRLVERERLELAP

-621 GVTARLTIPAALF
+621 GVTARLTIPPSLF
-634 SHRSGP
+634 THRTQL
-640 RPKPEAAPAIPA
+640 RAKPEQAPAIPA
-652 QARPPVAPPAR
+652 PSQPR
-663 HAAAAPAAAVSTVD
+663 HAAPSTLSD
-677 DRFRPPSPEPVR
+677 LTAFRPPAPEPAR

-705 NGNGFRWF
+705 HGNGFRWF
-713 RELEPVWPDAEPDAE
+713 RELEPVWPAAEPDAE
-728 PAGTPEPEVAAVSSP
+728 PAAETEPEPEVVATA

-753 RGAQLPSPGTSAPV
+753 RGAQLPEPGTSAPV
-767 TSDPKPRHDP
+767 AGNDKPRHDP

-795 EASAPPAPPFAKG
+795 E
-808 AEVGA
+808 
-813 PPAPAFPKAAEV
+813 V
-825 SALTADPPP
+825 SAMTTEPPS
-834 APPTVVTEPVSPLP
+834 APPTVVTAPVSPLP
-848 VRVPAD
+848 VRVPVDAVE

-862 FTAAAQSR
+862 LTAAAQSR

-884 GLRQQSAGRPLARA
+884 GLRQQTAGRPLARA

>member
-1 MRHGRPTANRAG
+1 MRHGRSAAKRAGG

-45 LTQANSAGAAR
+45 LTQANSAGAAT
-56 QSAEVARHAQQLG
+56 QSATVARYTQQLG
-69 GLMWQLQRERLL
+69 GLVWQLQRERLL

-86 ATPSASPDQM
+86 ATPSMPADQM
-96 LQQQKVVDAAV
+96 LQQQKAVDSAV
-107 ADVRAALGEDAPD
+107 EEVRRSLDAGAPD

-128 IGSLGELRQNATR
+128 IGSLAELRQNAQR
-141 RGVALDSVARTYNA
+141 RGVALDSVARTYHA
-155 VVEAVIDALRLVPQ
+155 VIGAVIDALRLVPQ
-169 LSSDAEGARELT
+169 LSDDAEGTRELS
-181 ALDALLRANEE
+181 ALEALLRANEE
-192 NSLRA
+192 NSLRG
-197 MALIVTAVSLEA
+197 MALIVTAVSPAA
-209 GRTIFDDATQR
+209 GRSILDDATQQ
-220 APIFIDRFVK
+220 APIFTDRFV
-230 QGDDGDDAQR
+230 QQADDESDSEQAGL
-240 AAQVVQIEQS
+240 VVNVEAS
-250 DAGRRVDELAAEV
+250 EAGRRIEELAAQIGN
-263 DKPRDAPATAQYVT
+263 PRNAAGITQYVA
-277 DVLSAADAHAGQ
+277 DVLKASDSQAAQ
-289 RRLVQERAITE
+289 RKVVQERVIGE
-300 IADSATERADS
+300 IADSANGRADA
-311 ATQLAWAVGLGAG
+311 ATRLAWTVGLGAG

-386 DDELGKL
+386 EDELGKL

-550 TMLLADGACLVSI
+550 TMLLSDGACLVSI

-571 AEKLAE
+571 AEKLGE
-577 ENQRLVERERLELAP
+577 ENRRLVERERLELAP

-621 GVTARLTIPAALF
+621 GVTARLTIPGSLF
-634 SHRSGP
+634 SHRTP
-640 RPKPEAAPAIPA
+640 LRPKTEQAPAIPA
-652 QARPPVAPPAR
+652 QAAAPVTSSPR
-663 HAAAAPAAAVSTVD
+663 HAAPAVPITPAAPPSLSDLD
-677 DRFRPPSPEPVR
+677 DFRPPAPEPVR

-705 NGNGFRWF
+705 HGNGFRWF

-728 PAGTPEPEVAAVSSP
+728 SAEAPEPAVAAAD
-743 ESRGGLRRRV
+743 SRGGLRRRV

-767 TSDPKPRHDP
+767 ADTKPRHDP

-795 EASAPPAPPFAKG
+795 EAGDPPATT
-808 AEVGA
+808 
-813 PPAPAFPKAAEV
+813 FPKAAEV
-825 SALTADPPP
+825 TALAGPPSA
-834 APPTVVTEPVSPLP
+834 PVSPLP
-848 VRVPAD
+848 VRVPED
-854 ASPVATAP
+854 APPVATAP
-862 FTAAAQSR
+862 LTAAERAR

-898 VVNRTKRDPAA
+898 VVNRSKRDPAA

>member
-1 MRHGRPTANRAG
+1 MKHGGATAKRAGG

-45 LTQANSAGAAR
+45 LTQATSAVAAA
-56 QSAEVARHAQQLG
+56 QSATVARHTQQLG
-69 GLMWQLQRERLL
+69 GLVWQLQRERLL
-81 TGAFV
+81 TGAYV
-86 ATPSASPDQM
+86 ATPSMSADRM
-96 LQQQKVVDAAV
+96 LQQQKAVNAAV
-107 ADVRAALGEDAPD
+107 ENVRSSLGSDAPD
-120 ELSAALTR
+120 ELAAALTR
-128 IGSLGELRQNATR
+128 VGSLNELRQNAER
-141 RGVALDSVARTYNA
+141 RGVALDSVARTYHA
-155 VVEAVIDALRLVPQ
+155 VIGAVIDSLRLVPQ
-169 LSSDAEGARELT
+169 LTSDAEGTRELT
-181 ALDALLRANEE
+181 ALEALLRANEE
-192 NSLRA
+192 NSLRG
-197 MALIVTAVSLEA
+197 MALIVTAVSPEA
-209 GRTIFDDATQR
+209 GRSILDDATQQ
-220 APIFIDRFVK
+220 APIFTDRFV
-230 QGDDGDDAQR
+230 QQADDETDRSQSAL
-240 AAQVVQIEQS
+240 VVNVEQS
-250 DAGRRVDELAAEV
+250 EAGRRINDLAAQI
-263 DKPRDAPATAQYVT
+263 DNPRDSAGTIQYVA
-277 DVLSAADAHAGQ
+277 DVLSASEAQAGQ
-289 RRLVQERAITE
+289 RKLVQEKVTGE
-300 IADSATERADS
+300 IADAATGRAD
-311 ATQLAWAVGLGAG
+311 AGTRLAWTVGIGAAA
-324 GLFLL
+324 LFLL

-337 SRSIAGPLR
+337 ARSIAQPLR
-346 QLTTAATSVADLAGT
+346 RLTTAATSVADLAGT

-375 IPRLATIDVVS
+375 VPRLATIDVVS

-481 ETRIAGPIELSTALR
+481 ETRIAGPIGLSTALR

-550 TMLLADGACLVSI
+550 TMLLADGSCLVNV

-577 ENQRLVERERLELAP
+577 ENKRLVERERLELAP

-621 GVTARLTIPAALF
+621 GVTARLTIPPSLF
-634 SHRSGP
+634 SHRTGLL
-640 RPKPEAAPAIPA
+640 PKTEPVPAIPA
-652 QARPPVAPPAR
+652 QVSPAPKPRPAEAAAV
-663 HAAAAPAAAVSTVD
+663 AAAATSLSTLD
-677 DRFRPPSPEPVR
+677 ELRPVA
-689 DRPAELPA
+689 RPAELPA

-713 RELEPVWPDAEPDAE
+713 NQLEPVWPDAEPAE
-728 PAGTPEPEVAAVSSP
+728 PPAADPEPET
-743 ESRGGLRRRV
+743 RGGLRRRV
-753 RGAQLPSPGTSAPV
+753 RGAQLPEPGTTAPSAEG
-767 TSDPKPRHDP
+767 KPRHDP
-777 EATKAA
+777 DATKLA
-783 MDGFASAFAKAA
+783 MDGFQSAFAKAA
-795 EASAPPAPPFAKG
+795 EVSAMETAPPASPPTALSRESADLG
-808 AEVGA
+808 AALSRESA
-813 PPAPAFPKAAEV
+813 APAPAASV
-825 SALTADPPP
+825 S
-834 APPTVVTEPVSPLP
+834 SPGDGASLP
-848 VRVPAD
+848 VRVPGDSAMPGG
-854 ASPVATAP
+854 APRAVAP
-862 FTAAAQSR
+862 PAATPPSR
-870 DGLIRRVPGAQLAP
+870 DGLVRRVPGAQLAP
-884 GLRQQSAGRPLARA
+884 GLRQQPAGRPIARA
-898 VVNRTKRDPAA
+898 VVNRSKRDPAA

-919 GLAKAEDVTADSPP
+919 GLAKADVVTADSPP

>member
-1 MRHGRPTANRAG
+1 MRHGRSTAKRAAG

-45 LTQANSAGAAR
+45 LTQANSAGDAA
-56 QSAEVARHAQQLG
+56 QSATVARYTQQLG
-69 GLMWQLQRERLL
+69 GLVWQLQRERLL

-86 ATPSASPDQM
+86 ATPSMAADQM
-96 LQQQKVVDAAV
+96 LQQQKAVDTAV
-107 ADVRAALGEDAPD
+107 EAVRKSLDADAPD

-128 IGSLGELRQNATR
+128 IGSLAELRQNAQR
-141 RGVALDSVARTYNA
+141 RGVALDSVARTYHA
-155 VVEAVIDALRLVPQ
+155 VIGAVIDSLRLVPQ
-169 LSSDAEGARELT
+169 LTDDAEGTRELS
-181 ALDALLRANEE
+181 ALEALLRANEE
-192 NSLRA
+192 NSLRG
-197 MALIVTAVSLEA
+197 MALIVTAVSPEA
-209 GRTIFDDATQR
+209 GRSILDDATQQ
-220 APIFIDRFVK
+220 APIFTDRFV
-230 QGDDGDDAQR
+230 QQADDETDSEQAEL
-240 AAQVVQIEQS
+240 VVNVEAS
-250 DAGRRVDELAAEV
+250 EAGRRIEELAAQIGN
-263 DKPRDAPATAQYVT
+263 PRDAAGTTQYVT
-277 DVLSAADAHAGQ
+277 DVLTASESQAGQ
-289 RRLVQERAITE
+289 RKLVQERVVGE
-300 IADSATERADS
+300 IADSANGRAGA
-311 ATQLAWAVGLGAG
+311 ATRLAWTVGLGAG

-375 IPRLATIDVVS
+375 VPRLATIDVVS
-386 DDELGKL
+386 GDELGQL

-481 ETRIAGPIELSTALR
+481 ETRIAGPIELATALR

-541 PPGSMVEVD
+541 PPGSLVEVD
-550 TMLLADGACLVSI
+550 TMFLADGACLVSI

-621 GVTARLTIPAALF
+621 GVTARLTIPASLF
-634 SHRSGP
+634 THRTGL
-640 RPKPEAAPAIPA
+640 RPPKETLPAPAPTLA
-652 QARPPVAPPAR
+652 QARPAEAV
-663 HAAAAPAAAVSTVD
+663 AVSTSD
-677 DRFRPPSPEPVR
+677 DPRPVEP
-689 DRPAELPA
+689 LPA
-697 PAIPALLG
+697 PAIPALLVSG
-705 NGNGFRWF
+705 HGNGFRWF
-713 RELEPVWPDAEPDAE
+713 NQLEPVWPDTEPAEPAAPAPEPDAE
-728 PAGTPEPEVAAVSSP
+728 T
-743 ESRGGLRRRV
+743 RGGLRRRV
-753 RGAQLPSPGTSAPV
+753 RGAQLPGPGTTAPV
-767 TSDPKPRHDP
+767 ADGKPRHDP

-783 MDGFASAFAKAA
+783 MDGFESAFAKAA
-795 EASAPPAPPFAKG
+795 E
-808 AEVGA
+808 
-813 PPAPAFPKAAEV
+813 V
-825 SALTADPPP
+825 SAMATEPPS
-834 APPTVVTEPVSPLP
+834 APPTVVTAPVTAPVPSPGDGASLP
-848 VRVPAD
+848 VRVPGDSAMP
-854 ASPVATAP
+854 AGRAR
-862 FTAAAQSR
+862 AAAPAAATPPSR
-870 DGLIRRVPGAQLAP
+870 DGLVRRVPGAQLAP
-884 GLRQQSAGRPLARA
+884 GLRQQPAGRPIARA
-898 VVNRTKRDPAA
+898 VANRTRRDPAA
-909 ERAAFDAFAA
+909 ERAAFDGFAA
-919 GLAKAEDVTADSPP
+919 GLAKAEDITAGSPP

>member
-1 MRHGRPTANRAG
+1 MRHGRSTAKRADG

-22 RGKLNLLLLPPLVA
+22 RGKLNLLLLPPLIA

-45 LTQANSAGAAR
+45 LTQANSAGAAA
-56 QSAEVARHAQQLG
+56 QSAAVARHAQQLG
-69 GLMWQLQRERLL
+69 GLMSQLQRERLL

-96 LQQQKVVDAAV
+96 VQQQKVVDQTV
-107 ADVRAALGEDAPD
+107 ADVRNSLGDDAPD

-128 IGSLGELRQNATR
+128 IGSLAELRQNAAS

-155 VVEAVIDALRLVPQ
+155 VVDAVIDSLRLVPQ
-169 LSSDAEGARELT
+169 LTSDAEGARELT

-197 MALIVTAVSLEA
+197 MALIVTAVSPEA
-209 GRTIFDDATQR
+209 GRSILDDATQQ

-230 QGDDGDDAQR
+230 QGDDGDDSQR
-240 AAQVVQIEQS
+240 AAQVVRIEQS
-250 DAGRRVDELAAEV
+250 DAGRRIDELAAQV
-263 DKPRDAPATAQYVT
+263 GNPRDAAGTTKYVA
-277 DVLSAADAHAGQ
+277 DVLSAADTHAGQ
-289 RRLVQERAITE
+289 RKLVQERAINE

-311 ATQLAWAVGLGAG
+311 ATRLAWTVGLGAG

-329 VAFLAVAV
+329 VAFLAIAV
-337 SRSIAGPLR
+337 SRSIARPLR
-346 QLTTAATSVADLAGT
+346 KLTTAATSVADLAGT

-375 IPRLATIDVVS
+375 VPRLATIDVVS
-386 DDELGKL
+386 SDELGKL

-481 ETRIAGPIELSTALR
+481 EARIAGPIELSTALR

-507 VKLGVVA
+507 VKLGVVG

-550 TMLLADGACLVSI
+550 TMFLADGACLVSI

-571 AEKLAE
+571 AEKMAD
-577 ENQRLVERERLELAP
+577 ENRRLVERERLELAP

-621 GVTARLTIPAALF
+621 GVTARLTIPASLF
-634 SHRSGP
+634 SHRAAKL
-640 RPKPEAAPAIPA
+640 PKAEPVPAIPA
-652 QARPPVAPPAR
+652 IPVQAARQSTPPSSPR
-663 HAAAAPAAAVSTVD
+663 HAAPLSTLD
-677 DRFRPPSPEPVR
+677 EPKAPEPDHER
-689 DRPAELPA
+689 SLGLPM

-705 NGNGFRWF
+705 TTRGNGFRWF
-713 RELEPVWPDAEPDAE
+713 RQLEPVWPDAEPDVTPAE
-728 PAGTPEPEVAAVSSP
+728 EPPVPA

-753 RGAQLPSPGTSAPV
+753 RGAQLPDPGTSAPAA
-767 TSDPKPRHDP
+767 DDKPRHDP

-783 MDGFASAFAKAA
+783 MDGFQNAFAKAA
-795 EASAPPAPPFAKG
+795 EVGAMAAAPP
-808 AEVGA
+808 
-813 PPAPAFPKAAEV
+813 
-825 SALTADPPP
+825 S
-834 APPTVVTEPVSPLP
+834 APPTVVTAPVPAPTLQA
-848 VRVPAD
+848 RVPPARTTD
-854 ASPVATAP
+854 SAP
-862 FTAAAQSR
+862 IAALAPSR
-870 DGLIRRVPGAQLAP
+870 DGLVRRVPGAQLAP
-884 GLRQQSAGRPLARA
+884 GLRQQPEGRPIARA

-919 GLAKAEDVTADSPP
+919 GLAKADVVTADSPP